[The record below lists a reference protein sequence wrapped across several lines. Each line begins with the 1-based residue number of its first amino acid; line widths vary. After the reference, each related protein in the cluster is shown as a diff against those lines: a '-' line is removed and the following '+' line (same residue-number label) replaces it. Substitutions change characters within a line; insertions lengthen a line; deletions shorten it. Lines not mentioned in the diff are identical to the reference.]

1 MPDKLKIIIKKGALK
16 HRVKEL
22 GEEISRDYRDKDPVL
37 VGILNGS
44 FIFLAD
50 LIRELKIPHRVDFV
64 SVTSYGS
71 GKQSAGAVK
80 VLKDLSI
87 NIGGK
92 HVIIVEDIID
102 TGLTLDFIRHQLL
115 TRNPK
120 SLKIAALLNKRS
132 SRKKKVASKY
142 VGFSIPDQFVVGYGL
157 DYADKYRNLPHIAR
171 IVDSSHNQ
179 IPAGAGRRSANSPE
193 KGLK

>member
-1 MPDKLKIIIKKGALK
+1 MTDKLKIIIKKGELK
-16 HRVKEL
+16 HRIKKL

-50 LIRELKIPHRVDFV
+50 LIRELKIPHRIDFV
-64 SVTSYGS
+64 SVASYSS
-71 GKQSAGAVK
+71 GKRSAGAVK
-80 VLKDLSI
+80 VIKDLSI
-87 NIGGK
+87 NLEGK

-102 TGLTLDFIRHQLL
+102 TGLTLDFIRHRLL

-120 SLKIAALLNKRS
+120 SLKIATLLNKRS
-132 SRKKKVASKY
+132 SRKKKVALRY

-171 IVDSSHNQ
+171 IEDSSHN
-179 IPAGAGRRSANSPE
+179 
-193 KGLK
+193 